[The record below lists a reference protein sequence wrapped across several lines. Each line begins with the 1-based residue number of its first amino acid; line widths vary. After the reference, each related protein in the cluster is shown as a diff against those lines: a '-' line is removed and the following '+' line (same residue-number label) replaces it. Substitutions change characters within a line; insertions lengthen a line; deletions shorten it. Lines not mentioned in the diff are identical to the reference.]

1 VYVWVRRA
9 LGRYAGALASL
20 LYWACT
26 PMWVGGSVA
35 VLSMAVWRQFVGPL
49 PAAGQFGLGAAF
61 IAVATITAVIPL
73 KSGKW
78 IPVSGTAGQALL
90 LVFFTVTVAVYG
102 AQHGVHGIAAGDLA
116 PTGTVFIAVAPVLLF
131 SFSGAELPAA
141 AAEEMTDPRRDIPAA
156 IGQAGA
162 ALVVMYAV
170 PVLAVLI
177 VLPAGAVTSLHGFLD
192 ALTTVLTVYGGSAGD
207 PGGTPVLAGG
217 GQVAG
222 WACAALFIW
231 VLMSSAAAWIMGAG
245 RAQAAACL
253 DGAGPRFLGRV
264 SARTGVPA
272 RIGLLS
278 GAIALLIMAAGVA
291 VTGQDNQKY
300 FSAALT
306 AVIAL
311 SRAGLPAGLPRGRG
325 AAAAPARPAP
335 ALPGAR
341 RPGRGRGGHD
351 RGYRLVR
358 AGRGLPAVAGAGHGP
373 PGRAP
378 ACRLRRPA
386 RPVRAAGTDPGRG
399 HRGRGDRVLPGHP
412 LPQPITESQRGVTNA
427 DRHFLPGVRRPGRDH
442 RPVLAAQHGR
452 PRRARGHVLRGW
464 APLPDAHRQAHRP
477 SPDICPSSHTC
488 NIAHTGVNHAGTCF
502 IRSSPHGG
510 IMGYLHRIGL
520 PPRTV
525 QICIRCQENP
535 AGFWVSGQ
543 IAGVTR
549 RPWCL
554 SCCQQLDRNRCAIA
568 PFAR

>member
-1 VYVWVRRA
+1 MARTDGGAVTLPGAALGTGQDGAGADPASTDLASTDLASTGDRARLRRVLGRMDTVCFLLSAMIVTDTIGAVATGGGQAFTWLVVLAVTFFVPSALISAELGAALPEEGGVYVWVRRA

-35 VLSMAVWRQFVGPL
+35 VLSMAVWQKFVGPL

-61 IAVATITAVIPL
+61 IAMATVTAVIPL

-162 ALVVMYAV
+162 ALIVMYAV

-192 ALTTVLTVYGGSAGD
+192 ALKTVLTVYGGSAGD

-217 GQVAG
+217 GQIAG

-278 GAIALLIMAAGVA
+278 GAIALLVMAAGVA

-311 SRAGLPAGLPRGRG
+311 VVLAYLLIFPAFAVLRRRRPNLPRPFLVPGGRAGAAVVTIAATGWSALAAACLLWPGLGTAHPDAHLPAGFAGQRGLFELLVLTPVVVIV
-325 AAAAPARPAP
+325 AAATAYCLATR
-335 ALPGAR
+335 
-341 RPGRGRGGHD
+341 
-351 RGYRLVR
+351 YR
-358 AGRGLPAVAGAGHGP
+358 
-373 PGRAP
+373 
-378 ACRLRRPA
+378 
-386 RPVRAAGTDPGRG
+386 
-399 HRGRGDRVLPGHP
+399 
-412 LPQPITESQRGVTNA
+412 N
-427 DRHFLPGVRRPGRDH
+427 
-442 RPVLAAQHGR
+442 
-452 PRRARGHVLRGW
+452 
-464 APLPDAHRQAHRP
+464 P
-477 SPDICPSSHTC
+477 SPSHK
-488 NIAHTGVNHAGTCF
+488 
-502 IRSSPHGG
+502 
-510 IMGYLHRIGL
+510 
-520 PPRTV
+520 
-525 QICIRCQENP
+525 EE
-535 AGFWVSGQ
+535 
-543 IAGVTR
+543 
-549 RPWCL
+549 
-554 SCCQQLDRNRCAIA
+554 
-568 PFAR
+568 

>member
-1 VYVWVRRA
+1 MARADGGAVTLPGAALGTGQDGAGADPASTGDRARLRRVLGRMDTVCFLLSAMIVTDTIGAVATGGGQAFTWLLVLAVTFFVPSALISAELGAALPEEGGVYVWVRRA

-35 VLSMAVWRQFVGPL
+35 VLSMAVWQQFVGPL

-116 PTGTVFIAVAPVLLF
+116 PTGTVFIAIAPVLLF

-162 ALVVMYAV
+162 ALIVMYAV

-192 ALTTVLTVYGGSAGD
+192 ALATVLTVYGGSVS

-278 GAIALLIMAAGVA
+278 GAIALLVMAAGVA
-291 VTGQDNQKY
+291 VTGEDNQKY

-311 SRAGLPAGLPRGRG
+311 VVLAYLLVFPAFAVLRRRRPGLPRPFLVPGGRAGAAVVTIAATGWSALAAACLLWPGLGTAHPDAHLPAGFAGQRGLFELLVLAPVAVIV
-325 AAAAPARPAP
+325 AAATAYCLATR
-335 ALPGAR
+335 
-341 RPGRGRGGHD
+341 
-351 RGYRLVR
+351 
-358 AGRGLPAVAGAGHGP
+358 
-373 PGRAP
+373 
-378 ACRLRRPA
+378 
-386 RPVRAAGTDPGRG
+386 
-399 HRGRGDRVLPGHP
+399 HR
-412 LPQPITESQRGVTNA
+412 N
-427 DRHFLPGVRRPGRDH
+427 
-442 RPVLAAQHGR
+442 
-452 PRRARGHVLRGW
+452 
-464 APLPDAHRQAHRP
+464 P
-477 SPDICPSSHTC
+477 SPSH
-488 NIAHTGVNHAGTCF
+488 
-502 IRSSPHGG
+502 R
-510 IMGYLHRIGL
+510 
-520 PPRTV
+520 
-525 QICIRCQENP
+525 EE
-535 AGFWVSGQ
+535 
-543 IAGVTR
+543 
-549 RPWCL
+549 
-554 SCCQQLDRNRCAIA
+554 
-568 PFAR
+568 

>member
-1 VYVWVRRA
+1 
-9 LGRYAGALASL
+9 
-20 LYWACT
+20 
-26 PMWVGGSVA
+26 
-35 VLSMAVWRQFVGPL
+35 
-49 PAAGQFGLGAAF
+49 
-61 IAVATITAVIPL
+61 VIPL

-162 ALVVMYAV
+162 ALIVMYAV

-192 ALTTVLTVYGGSAGD
+192 ALTTVLTVYGESAGD
-207 PGGTPVLAGG
+207 PGGTPVLTGA

-231 VLMSSAAAWIMGAG
+231 VLMASAAAWIMGSG

-272 RIGLLS
+272 RIGLLT
-278 GAIALLIMAAGVA
+278 GVIAVLVMAAGVA

-311 SRAGLPAGLPRGRG
+311 VVLAYLLVFPAFAVLRRYEPGLRRPFLVPGGRAGAAVVTIAATGWSALAAACLLWPGLGMAHPDVHLPAGFAGQRGLFELLVLAPVAVIV
-325 AAAAPARPAP
+325 AAATAYCLATRHRNPAP
-335 ALPGAR
+335 S
-341 RPGRGRGGHD
+341 
-351 RGYRLVR
+351 
-358 AGRGLPAVAGAGHGP
+358 
-373 PGRAP
+373 
-378 ACRLRRPA
+378 
-386 RPVRAAGTDPGRG
+386 
-399 HRGRGDRVLPGHP
+399 HR
-412 LPQPITESQRGVTNA
+412 E
-427 DRHFLPGVRRPGRDH
+427 
-442 RPVLAAQHGR
+442 
-452 PRRARGHVLRGW
+452 
-464 APLPDAHRQAHRP
+464 
-477 SPDICPSSHTC
+477 
-488 NIAHTGVNHAGTCF
+488 
-502 IRSSPHGG
+502 
-510 IMGYLHRIGL
+510 
-520 PPRTV
+520 
-525 QICIRCQENP
+525 EE
-535 AGFWVSGQ
+535 
-543 IAGVTR
+543 
-549 RPWCL
+549 
-554 SCCQQLDRNRCAIA
+554 
-568 PFAR
+568 